1 MMNRKLVLW
10 LMVTLLC
17 VRVSSSCCRKKP
29 KESIILKAPPIKDSN
44 KLPLVSPFQKNR
56 WFQCW
61 VLKSTIIN
69 HHQFPVEIV
78 KLILTFLKFA
88 PVTTSL
94 SFHEGSLYTGVV
106 SRDGRWLLSMEFGTS
121 VHLSDTSTGQRVKTF
136 KSPGKVSWSYIKLYS
151 CAIADSLQFI
161 IFSTG
166 YTQNN
171 IYLWNT
177 TSEKLVTTLTG
188 HTGSINFCSF
198 FLNDTRIVS
207 SGSVDKTV
215 KVWQIEPPIY
225 NCLYVLRGHTSWI
238 LSCVVSAD
246 NAWIVSMS
254 DDATLRVWNTDTAEC
269 HHILTGHTNHPLGL
283 VGKSRFANKSCVISL
298 DNRYIGSVVYRGET
312 KIWDLTT
319 GECTKTIPR
328 ISVED
333 DENNHFIFYLSSER
347 LVWANYFRV
356 GVWDLNMNKN
366 IYILRF
372 ARRVKIVSVS
382 ADDKYLT
389 IVLDEPKPLIRVY
402 SFETGEFIED
412 ENKEEYSNFF

>member
-10 LMVTLLC
+10 LIVTLLC
-17 VRVSSSCCRKKP
+17 VRVSSSCCRKTQ

-44 KLPLVSPFQKNR
+44 ELPLVSPFQKNR

-61 VLKSTIIN
+61 VLKSAIIN

-78 KLILTFLKFA
+78 KLILAFLKFA

-94 SFHEGSLYTGVV
+94 SFHEGGLYTGVV
-106 SRDGRWLLSMEFGTS
+106 SRDGRWLLSIESDTS
-121 VHLSDTSTGQRVKTF
+121 VHLSDTSTGQRVHTF
-136 KSPGKVSWSYIKLYS
+136 KSPDKVSWGITKLYS

-161 IFSTG
+161 IFSAS
-166 YTQNN
+166 YTNNN

-188 HTGSINFCSF
+188 HKGPIIFCSF

-207 SGSVDKTV
+207 SAAGRIDETIR
-215 KVWQIEPPIY
+215 VWQIEPPIY
-225 NCLYVLRGHTSWI
+225 SCLYVLRGHTSSM

-269 HHILTGHTNHPLGL
+269 NQILTGHTNYPVTL
-283 VGKSRFANKSCVISL
+283 VGNTCVISL
-298 DNRYIGSVVYRGET
+298 DNRYIGSVVCHGET

-333 DENNHFIFYLSSER
+333 EEIIHFIFYLSCER
-347 LVWANYFRV
+347 LVWANYYRV
-356 GVWDLNMNKN
+356 GVWDLNMSKN
-366 IYILRF
+366 IYTLRF
-372 ARRVKIVSVS
+372 PARVRIVSVS
-382 ADDKYLT
+382 ADGKYLI
-389 IVLDEPKPLIRVY
+389 IVPNEPKPLIRVY
-402 SFETGEFIED
+402 NFETGEFIED